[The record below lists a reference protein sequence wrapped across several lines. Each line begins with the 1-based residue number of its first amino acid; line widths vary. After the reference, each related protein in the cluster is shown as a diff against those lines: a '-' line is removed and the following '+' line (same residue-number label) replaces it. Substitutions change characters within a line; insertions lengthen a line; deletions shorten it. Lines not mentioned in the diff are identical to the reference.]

1 MKKSY
6 RFEFS
11 RPAEK
16 EFAGLPRILQSRIL
30 KKLEYFERADD
41 PLFFAKK
48 LIGTED
54 KFRFRIGDYRII
66 VSKIDKN
73 IFVVLLMLKIAHRKD
88 VYT

>member
-16 EFAGLPRILQSRIL
+16 TFASLPRVLQSRML
-30 KKLEYFERADD
+30 KKLEYFESSND
-41 PLFFAKK
+41 PLVFAKQ

-54 KFRFRIGDYRII
+54 KFRFRVGDYRII
-66 VSKIDKN
+66 VSKIDKTT
-73 IFVVLLMLKIAHRKD
+73 FVVLLMLKIAHRKN
-88 VYT
+88 VYS

>member
-16 EFAGLPRILQSRIL
+16 EFAGFSRLLQSRIL
-30 KKLEYFERADD
+30 KKLEYFENSED
-41 PLFFAKK
+41 PLVFAKK

-54 KFRFRIGDYRII
+54 KFRFRVGDYRII

-73 IFVVLLMLKIAHRKD
+73 TFVILLMLKIAHRRE
-88 VYT
+88 VYL